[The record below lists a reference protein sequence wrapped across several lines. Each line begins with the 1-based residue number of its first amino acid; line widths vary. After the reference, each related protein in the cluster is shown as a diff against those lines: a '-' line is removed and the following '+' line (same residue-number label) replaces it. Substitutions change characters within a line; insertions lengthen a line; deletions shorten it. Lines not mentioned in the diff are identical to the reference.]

1 MDTTNENT
9 TEQTSVQDNTQQD
22 NVASTDTQTRTD
34 LAKQDDTHDKQ
45 DNKDEA
51 TLADKMSKIR
61 SKMQARIDAEAKQKH
76 DYKDQLADANK
87 QIETLT
93 QKLAAQNSNDH
104 DKQDDNGGDDKLDAA
119 NKEIEKLRAQ
129 ITRRDQISQVDSQFK
144 EAGVNVPSDVLGLL
158 VPRGADDKTVT
169 SNMNAFSKFYDSVV
183 ASVRKSFMTG
193 QTPRVAGSSTKPMS
207 MKDIAKIQDPM
218 KRLAEI
224 KEHLH
229 DND

>member
-1 MDTTNENT
+1 MDTTNET
-9 TEQTSVQDNTQQD
+9 QEQTSVQDNTQQD
-22 NVASTDTQTRTD
+22 NVASTDTQTKPD

-45 DNKDEA
+45 DNKDET

-93 QKLAAQNSNDH
+93 QKLAAQNGNDH
-104 DKQDDNGGDDKLDAA
+104 DKSNDTDGDDKLDAA

-158 VPRGADDKTVT
+158 VPAGADDKTVT
-169 SNMNAFSKFYDSVV
+169 ANMNAFSKFYDNVV
-183 ASVRKSFMTG
+183 AGVRKSFMTG
-193 QTPRVAGSSTKPMS
+193 QTPRVSGSSTKPFS
-207 MKDIAKIQDPM
+207 MKEVSKISDPI
-218 KRLAEI
+218 KRVAEI
-224 KEHLH
+224 KQHLH

>member
-1 MDTTNENT
+1 MNTNENT
-9 TEQTSVQDNTQQD
+9 NTQQ
-22 NVASTDTQTRTD
+22 NVQTEAVATNETDAKADIAKAS
-34 LAKQDDTHDKQ
+34 DTHDKS
-45 DNKDEA
+45 DNTDEK
-51 TLADKMSKIR
+51 TLASKVAKIR
-61 SKMQARIDAEAKQKH
+61 DKMQARINAEVAQKH
-76 DYKDQLADANK
+76 DYKDKLADANK
-87 QIETLT
+87 QIKTLT

-104 DKQDDNGGDDKLDAA
+104 NKQDDNGGDDKLDAA

-158 VPRGADDKTVT
+158 VPAGADDKTVT
-169 SNMNAFSKFYDSVV
+169 ANMNAFSKFYDNVV
-183 ASVRKSFMTG
+183 AGVRKSFMTG
-193 QTPRVAGSSTKPMS
+193 QTPRVSGSSTKPMS